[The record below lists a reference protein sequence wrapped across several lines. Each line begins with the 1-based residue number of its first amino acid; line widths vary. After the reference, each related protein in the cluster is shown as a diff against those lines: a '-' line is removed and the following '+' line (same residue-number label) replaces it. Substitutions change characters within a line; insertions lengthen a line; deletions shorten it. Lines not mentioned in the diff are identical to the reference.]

1 MSVARPAARSLFSR
15 RLVSTAASN
24 LGAASPSTSQCRSIH
39 TSSPLAARK
48 RPGHKSSQADELN
61 LARPKDGGEPWS
73 NQRIKEFTDAKFP
86 KYNQEELDELRKIYT
101 DEQIE
106 AIKAAEAAVDPR
118 DLTIQGRL
126 RTDPFRF
133 NYLDDFSTLQPTIDK
148 RPKRQPP
155 PDPLA
160 RFMNLDEFTDDLIKW
175 ADKFP
180 VGEVTGTLKKLED
193 FAPEELKDKPEGQ
206 WPAETRKN
214 IHEQYVAYLQNQ
226 AENNKNGK
234 SDDGGNML
242 VGPTDADVLEY
253 ILQRSSMTDKGL
265 ISNSEMAP
273 ALPNKVPGVEGM
285 YKNPVDPEDEGM
297 DEEGVYQDLKLRTGM
312 TVQELL
318 GLNVKILARRF
329 VSNQTRLGKVQ
340 SLSVTAICGN
350 GNGWLGIGQGKAVEP
365 SHAQTQAILKAMENM
380 KPILRYEDRTTF
392 GNLKC
397 KISGTVVELYSRPPG
412 FGLRV
417 PHHIFEIARAA
428 GIQDLAAKIPRSR
441 NPMNTVKAAVEALQ
455 TQRHPE
461 EIAMGRGKKLVDVR
475 KVYYGGQVY

>member
-1 MSVARPAARSLFSR
+1 
-15 RLVSTAASN
+15 
-24 LGAASPSTSQCRSIH
+24 
-39 TSSPLAARK
+39 
-48 RPGHKSSQADELN
+48 
-61 LARPKDGGEPWS
+61 
-73 NQRIKEFTDAKFP
+73 
-86 KYNQEELDELRKIYT
+86 
-101 DEQIE
+101 
-106 AIKAAEAAVDPR
+106 
-118 DLTIQGRL
+118 
-126 RTDPFRF
+126 
-133 NYLDDFSTLQPTIDK
+133 
-148 RPKRQPP
+148 
-155 PDPLA
+155 
-160 RFMNLDEFTDDLIKW
+160 MNLDEFTDDLIKW

-206 WPAETRKN
+206 WPAEARKD

-226 AENNKNGK
+226 AENNKDGK

-265 ISNSEMAP
+265 ISNSDMAP
-273 ALPNKVPGVEGM
+273 ALPRKVPGVEGM

-365 SHAQTQAILKAMENM
+365 SHAQTQAVLKAMENM

-412 FGLRV
+412 TVPPIFLSRNPANTSPRIRPPRASPYLRN
-417 PHHIFEIARAA
+417 R
-428 GIQDLAAKIPRSR
+428 PRSR
-441 NPMNTVKAAVEALQ
+441 
-455 TQRHPE
+455 HP
-461 EIAMGRGKKLVDVR
+461 GP
-475 KVYYGGQVY
+475 GGQDPALPQSHEHSQGCRSGIANPASPRGDRHGARQEAGRCPQGVLWRASVLDHHLHSITCIIPCRQAVY